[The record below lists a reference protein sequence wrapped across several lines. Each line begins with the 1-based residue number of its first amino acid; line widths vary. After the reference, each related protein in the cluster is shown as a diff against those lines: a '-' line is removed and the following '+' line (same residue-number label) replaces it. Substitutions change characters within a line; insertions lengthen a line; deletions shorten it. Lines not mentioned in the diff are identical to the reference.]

1 MMVLFPM
8 QKAIKHGLNNFVTL
22 IKKAAMDNSRRKF
35 IKITGGVTTGFALS
49 GLSGLS
55 YFSSC
60 EETGKLKKFGIQLYT
75 LRDVVP
81 KDPKG
86 VLKQLASFGY
96 TQIESYE
103 GQQGMFWGMSN
114 TEFKKYLDD
123 LGMSIV
129 SSHCDMN
136 KDFEKKAAEAGAI
149 GMKYLICPWLGPQKS
164 LDDYKRYADEFNKRG
179 EICKK
184 NGIRFAYH
192 NHDYSFKAMNGQ
204 LPQDVMMNATDAS
217 LVDYEL
223 DMYWVVAAGEDI
235 ENWVKKYPNRFRLCH
250 VKDRSKTPGPDNGKN
265 SVDLGTGSID
275 WSKILNT
282 AKANGMEYFIV
293 EQEAYP
299 NGTSIEASKV
309 NAEYMKGLKI

>member
-1 MMVLFPM
+1 
-8 QKAIKHGLNNFVTL
+8 
-22 IKKAAMDNSRRKF
+22 MDNSRRKF

-136 KDFEKKAAEAGAI
+136 KDFEKKAAEAAAI
-149 GMKYLICPWLGPQKS
+149 DMKYLICPWLGPQKS
-164 LDDYKRYADEFNKRG
+164 IDDYKRHADEFNKRG

-192 NHDYSFKAMNGQ
+192 NHDYSFKPMNGQ
-204 LPQDVMMNATDAS
+204 VPQDVMMNATDAS
-217 LVDYEL
+217 LVDYEM

-275 WSKILNT
+275 WSKILST

-299 NGTSIEASKV
+299 NGTSLEASKV

>member
-1 MMVLFPM
+1 
-8 QKAIKHGLNNFVTL
+8 
-22 IKKAAMDNSRRKF
+22 MDNSRRKF

-114 TEFKKYLDD
+114 TDFKKYMDD

-129 SSHCDMN
+129 SSHCDIN
-136 KDFEKKAAEAGAI
+136 KDFEKKSAEAAAI

-164 LDDYKRYADEFNKRG
+164 LDDYKRHADEFNKRG

-192 NHDYSFKAMNGQ
+192 NHDYSFKPMNGQ
-204 LPQDVMMNATDAS
+204 VPQDVMMNATDAS
-217 LVDYEL
+217 LVDYEM

-299 NGTSIEASKV
+299 NGTSLEASKV

>member
-1 MMVLFPM
+1 
-8 QKAIKHGLNNFVTL
+8 
-22 IKKAAMDNSRRKF
+22 MDNSRRKF

-136 KDFEKKAAEAGAI
+136 KDFEKKTAEAAAI

-164 LDDYKRYADEFNKRG
+164 IDDYKRHADEFNKRG

-192 NHDYSFKAMNGQ
+192 NHDYSFKPMNGQ
-204 LPQDVMMNATDAS
+204 VPQDVMMNATDAS
-217 LVDYEL
+217 LVDYEM

-275 WSKILNT
+275 WSKILST

-299 NGTSIEASKV
+299 NGTSLEASKV

>member
-1 MMVLFPM
+1 
-8 QKAIKHGLNNFVTL
+8 
-22 IKKAAMDNSRRKF
+22 MDNSRRKF

>member
-1 MMVLFPM
+1 
-8 QKAIKHGLNNFVTL
+8 
-22 IKKAAMDNSRRKF
+22 
-35 IKITGGVTTGFALS
+35 
-49 GLSGLS
+49 
-55 YFSSC
+55 
-60 EETGKLKKFGIQLYT
+60 
-75 LRDVVP
+75 
-81 KDPKG
+81 
-86 VLKQLASFGY
+86 
-96 TQIESYE
+96 
-103 GQQGMFWGMSN
+103 
-114 TEFKKYLDD
+114 
-123 LGMSIV
+123 
-129 SSHCDMN
+129 
-136 KDFEKKAAEAGAI
+136 
-149 GMKYLICPWLGPQKS
+149 
-164 LDDYKRYADEFNKRG
+164 
-179 EICKK
+179 
-184 NGIRFAYH
+184 
-192 NHDYSFKAMNGQ
+192 MNGQ

-299 NGTSIEASKV
+299 NGTSLEASKV

>member
-1 MMVLFPM
+1 
-8 QKAIKHGLNNFVTL
+8 
-22 IKKAAMDNSRRKF
+22 MDNSRRKF

-114 TEFKKYLDD
+114 TDFKKYMDD

-129 SSHCDMN
+129 SSHCDIN
-136 KDFEKKAAEAGAI
+136 KDFEKKSAEAAAI

-164 LDDYKRYADEFNKRG
+164 LDDYKRHADEFNKRG

-192 NHDYSFKAMNGQ
+192 NHDYSFKPMNGQ

-235 ENWVKKYPNRFRLCH
+235 ENWVKKYPKRFRLCH

-299 NGTSIEASKV
+299 NGTSLEASKV

>member
-1 MMVLFPM
+1 
-8 QKAIKHGLNNFVTL
+8 
-22 IKKAAMDNSRRKF
+22 MDNSRRKF

-164 LDDYKRYADEFNKRG
+164 LDDYKRHADEFNKRG

-299 NGTSIEASKV
+299 NGTSLEASKV